1 MRQNIS
7 GGSPYEPII
16 GFSRAVRVGHTV
28 FLAGTGPVGADN
40 EDVAG
45 QTRRIFAIAE
55 KALGEAGAT
64 LADVVRTRMYLTHV
78 EDWEAVGRV
87 HGEFFGIVRPAA
99 TMVVVAALLNP
110 AWRIEIEFDAV
121 IDASVPSP
129 LVPKKGFRLMP
140 KLSIRDIEL
149 ANKRVFIRVDFNV
162 PLTEDGSTI
171 TDDTRI
177 VATLPTIEYALK
189 HRAKVI
195 LASHL
200 GRPKGKPNPKYSLR
214 PVVDRLRELLDKQ
227 VGESVNV
234 AFSPDCIGEVASEM
248 ARQLESGQVLLLE
261 NLRYHAEE
269 EANDPAF
276 SKALASLAE
285 IYVNDAFGSAHRAH
299 ASTEGITHFLKPAVA
314 GLLMEKEITYLGK
327 ALESPEKPFVAIIG
341 GSKISGKIDVIDNLL
356 DKVDTL
362 VIVGGMAYTFQRALG
377 VTTGKSLVE
386 EDKID
391 MAKAAIEKAK
401 AKGVN
406 LLLPVDNILADS
418 FTPDAKT
425 QVWDTSVDFPA
436 DWQGLDIGP
445 KSIAAIE
452 DVVLTA
458 RTIVWNGPAGV
469 FEFPRFAVG
478 TNAIAQAV
486 AANKAA
492 ISIIGGG
499 DSVSAINKTGLADQI
514 THISTGGGASL
525 EFLEGKKLPGVEAL
539 TNK

>member
-1 MRQNIS
+1 M
-7 GGSPYEPII
+7 
-16 GFSRAVRVGHTV
+16 A
-28 FLAGTGPVGADN
+28 
-40 EDVAG
+40 
-45 QTRRIFAIAE
+45 
-55 KALGEAGAT
+55 
-64 LADVVRTRMYLTHV
+64 
-78 EDWEAVGRV
+78 
-87 HGEFFGIVRPAA
+87 
-99 TMVVVAALLNP
+99 
-110 AWRIEIEFDAV
+110 
-121 IDASVPSP
+121 
-129 LVPKKGFRLMP
+129 
-140 KLSIRDIEL
+140 KLSIRDIDL
-149 ANKRVFIRVDFNV
+149 TNKRLFIRVDFNV

-177 VATLPTIEYALK
+177 VATLPTIIYALRHK
-189 HRAKVI
+189 ASVI

-214 PVVDRLRELLDKQ
+214 PVVRRLRELLDKEL
-227 VGESVNV
+227 GEDVNV
-234 AFSPDCIGEVASEM
+234 AFAPDCIGEVASEL
-248 ARQLESGQVLLLE
+248 AAQLEIGQVLLLE

-269 EANDPAF
+269 EANDPGF
-276 SKALASLAE
+276 SKALASLADV
-285 IYVNDAFGSAHRAH
+285 YVNDAFGSAHRAH

-327 ALESPEKPFVAIIG
+327 ALEAPEKPFVAIIG

-362 VIVGGMAYTFQRALG
+362 VIVGGMAYTVQRALG

-386 EDKID
+386 EDKIE
-391 MAKAAIEKAK
+391 MAKNALAKAK
-401 AKGVN
+401 AKGVK
-406 LLLPVDNILADS
+406 LLLPIDNILADS
-418 FTPDAKT
+418 FAADAKT
-425 QVWDTSVDFPA
+425 QPWDCSENFPA

-452 DVVLTA
+452 DVVSTA

-478 TNAIAQAV
+478 TNAIATAV

-492 ISIIGGG
+492 ITIIGGG

-539 TNK
+539 TDKQ

>member
-1 MRQNIS
+1 
-7 GGSPYEPII
+7 
-16 GFSRAVRVGHTV
+16 
-28 FLAGTGPVGADN
+28 
-40 EDVAG
+40 
-45 QTRRIFAIAE
+45 
-55 KALGEAGAT
+55 
-64 LADVVRTRMYLTHV
+64 
-78 EDWEAVGRV
+78 
-87 HGEFFGIVRPAA
+87 
-99 TMVVVAALLNP
+99 
-110 AWRIEIEFDAV
+110 
-121 IDASVPSP
+121 
-129 LVPKKGFRLMP
+129 MP
-140 KLSIRDIEL
+140 KLSIRDIDL

-177 VATLPTIEYALK
+177 VATLPTIVYALQK
-189 HRAKVI
+189 HAKVI

-227 VGESVNV
+227 LGESVNV
-234 AFSPDCIGEVASEM
+234 AFSPDCVGDIAGEM

-269 EANDPAF
+269 EANDPEF
-276 SKALASLAE
+276 SKALASLADV
-285 IYVNDAFGSAHRAH
+285 YVNDAFGSAHRAH
-299 ASTEGITHFLKPAVA
+299 ASTEGITHYLKPAVA

-327 ALESPEKPFVAIIG
+327 ALEAPEKPFVAIIG

-362 VIVGGMAYTFQRALG
+362 VIVGGMAYSFQRALG
-377 VTTGKSLVE
+377 VATGKSLVE

-391 MAKAAIEKAK
+391 MAKAALDKAK
-401 AKGVN
+401 AKGVK
-406 LLLPVDNILADS
+406 LLLPVDNILADK
-418 FTPDAKT
+418 FAPDANT
-425 QVWDTSVDFPA
+425 QPWDTSVNFPA

-452 DVVLTA
+452 DVVSTA

-469 FEFPRFAVG
+469 FEFPKFAVG
-478 TNAIAQAV
+478 TNAIARAV

-499 DSVSAINKTGLADQI
+499 DSVSAINQAGVADQI

>member
-16 GFSRAVRVGHTV
+16 GFSRAVRVGNAVH
-28 FLAGTGPVGADN
+28 LAGTGPVGADN
-40 EDVAG
+40 EDAAG

-55 KALGEAGAT
+55 KALAEAGASFN
-64 LADVVRTRMYLTHV
+64 DVVRTRMYLTHV

-87 HGEFFGIVRPAA
+87 HGEFFGRSVPPPPWSSSPRCSTPHGASKSRWTPSFRDRP
-99 TMVVVAALLNP
+99 TDQLNP
-110 AWRIEIEFDAV
+110 TTDS
-121 IDASVPSP
+121 DSLTTDP
-129 LVPKKGFRLMP
+129 LTTVFKENTMS

-149 ANKRVFIRVDFNV
+149 TNKRVFIRVDFNV

-177 VATLPTIEYALK
+177 VATLPTIEYALR
-189 HRAKVI
+189 HHAKVI

-227 VGESVNV
+227 LGESVNV
-234 AFSPDCIGEVASEM
+234 AFAPDCIGEIAEEM

-285 IYVNDAFGSAHRAH
+285 VYVNDAFGSAHRAH

-391 MAKAAIEKAK
+391 MAKAALEKAK

-406 LLLPVDNILADS
+406 LLLPVDNILADN
-418 FTPDAKT
+418 FAPDAKT
-425 QVWDTSVDFPA
+425 QPWDTLVRLPRRLA
-436 DWQGLDIGP
+436 GP
-445 KSIAAIE
+445 RHRSQ
-452 DVVLTA
+452 VH
-458 RTIVWNGPAGV
+458 RG
-469 FEFPRFAVG
+469 
-478 TNAIAQAV
+478 
-486 AANKAA
+486 
-492 ISIIGGG
+492 
-499 DSVSAINKTGLADQI
+499 
-514 THISTGGGASL
+514 H
-525 EFLEGKKLPGVEAL
+525 
-539 TNK
+539 